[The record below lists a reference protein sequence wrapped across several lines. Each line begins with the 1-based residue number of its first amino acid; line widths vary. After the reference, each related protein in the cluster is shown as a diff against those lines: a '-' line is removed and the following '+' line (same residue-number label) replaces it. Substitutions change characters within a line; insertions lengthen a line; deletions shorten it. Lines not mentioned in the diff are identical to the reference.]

1 MNHRLCGYS
10 KWIGAT
16 GRCRRDKFYYPIYKK
31 GTFHFLFRTTF
42 QISTSQLIL
51 IFTVECAA
59 LLRYFGIRA
68 VIVDFPE
75 GLAISSDQ
83 HPTLATGN
91 KVTGKRPFEVMTAES
106 ADNNSISGVLTISER
121 IVRWVERFYN
131 SIPIETAANIN
142 NLTDSSQASQSGND
156 DYFQETFLPPVYCQH
171 QGHSRTI
178 VGVQYSSPICSTLT
192 TKKSGAGKD
201 SISHAATVST
211 TTEKQLEQLLVFNP
225 SSDATLARDSLVQGT
240 LRWRPQICKNL
251 NSFQKDSYQLVY
263 IAPGMMTEQERLRS
277 RLLVGTH
284 ETAAFLRTL

>member
-1 MNHRLCGYS
+1 MITEHSQNYFPNKPL
-10 KWIGAT
+10 IILA
-16 GRCRRDKFYYPIYKK
+16 IY
-31 GTFHFLFRTTF
+31 TA
-42 QISTSQLIL
+42 
-51 IFTVECAA
+51 ECAA

-91 KVTGKRPFEVMTAES
+91 KVTGKRPFEVMTAEP
-106 ADNNSISGVLTISER
+106 ADNNSGSNGSGEMTISER
-121 IVRWVERFYN
+121 IVRWVERYYN
-131 SIPIETAANIN
+131 SIPIETAANMN
-142 NLTDSSQASQSGND
+142 NVTDAAHASQSTND
-156 DYFQETFLPPVYCQH
+156 DYFQEKFLPPVYCQH

-178 VGVQYSSPICSTLT
+178 VGVQYSSHISPTIT
-192 TKKSGAGKD
+192 TKKSGANND
-201 SISHAATVST
+201 SITNTAIVST
-211 TTEKQLEQLLVFNP
+211 ITEKQLEQLLVFNP

-263 IAPGMMTEQERLRS
+263 VAPGIMTEQERLRS